1 MKFFSTL
8 GAVCCMLLF
17 FFKSSDD
24 IVLGIV
30 ASVLAA
36 IGFAGSLVFYNSF
49 LPDIATTDQ
58 MDAVSAKGFSYGYVG
73 SVILLLINLVVI
85 QKPAWFGLDASG
97 TLPVRLAFLM
107 VGIWWLIF
115 AAYSFRRLPQ
125 DVPVKNQQNLLGK
138 GIAQFKD
145 ILNKVISQPNILLFL
160 VSFFL
165 YSAGVQTV
173 ILLASLFGS

>member
-1 MKFFSTL
+1 MFDWANSAYALTIMVAVFPPYYEAITKGQTYLGDWNVSNTALYSFAISLSYLVVSIQSPILSGIADYGGRKLSFMKFFSTL

-49 LPDIATTDQ
+49 LPDIATRDQ

-97 TLPVRLAFLM
+97 
-107 VGIWWLIF
+107 G
-115 AAYSFRRLPQ
+115 
-125 DVPVKNQQNLLGK
+125 
-138 GIAQFKD
+138 
-145 ILNKVISQPNILLFL
+145 
-160 VSFFL
+160 
-165 YSAGVQTV
+165 
-173 ILLASLFGS
+173 